1 MTTMDSS
8 ININFLPNLLAEE
21 ISLRFPGA
29 YGAYLF
35 GSAASGQL
43 RPESDLDVAILRVNP
58 LSPDE
63 VLELKSFI
71 SQKFRRDSDILDL
84 YRVDSVT
91 AAQVVTT
98 GFEILSLNPFKMAEF
113 ETMALSRY
121 ALLNEERREILKD
134 IEATGTVYGR

>member
-1 MTTMDSS
+1 MDSS

>member
-1 MTTMDSS
+1 MTMMDSS
-8 ININFLPNLLAEE
+8 ININFLTNLLAEE
-21 ISLRFPGA
+21 ISKRFPGA

>member
-1 MTTMDSS
+1 MTMMDSS

>member
-1 MTTMDSS
+1 MDSS
-8 ININFLPNLLAEE
+8 ININFLTNLLAEE
-21 ISLRFPGA
+21 ISKRFPGA

>member
-1 MTTMDSS
+1 MTMMDSS
-8 ININFLPNLLAEE
+8 ININLLTNLLAEE
-21 ISLRFPGA
+21 ISKRFPGA
-29 YGAYLF
+29 YGAYVF
-35 GSAASGQL
+35 GSAATGQL

-71 SQKFRRDSDILDL
+71 SQKFRRDSDI
-84 YRVDSVT
+84 
-91 AAQVVTT
+91 
-98 GFEILSLNPFKMAEF
+98 F

-121 ALLNEERREILKD
+121 ALLDEERWEILKD

>member
-98 GFEILSLNPFKMAEF
+98 GFEILILNPFKMAEF

>member
-1 MTTMDSS
+1 MTMMDSS
-8 ININFLPNLLAEE
+8 ININLLTNLLAEE
-21 ISLRFPGA
+21 ISKRFPGA
-29 YGAYLF
+29 YGAYVF

-98 GFEILSLNPFKMAEF
+98 GVEVLSLNPLKMAEF

-121 ALLNEERREILKD
+121 ALLNEERWEILKD

>member
-1 MTTMDSS
+1 MTMMDSS
-8 ININFLPNLLAEE
+8 ININFLTNLLAEE